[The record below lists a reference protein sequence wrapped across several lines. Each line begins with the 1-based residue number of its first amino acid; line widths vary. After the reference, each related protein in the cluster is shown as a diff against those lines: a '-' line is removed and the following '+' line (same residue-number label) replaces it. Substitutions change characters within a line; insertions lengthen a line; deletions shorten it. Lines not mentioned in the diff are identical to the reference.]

1 MARNLHRRMKNMQL
15 TAGFLL
21 KDVTMQGDGRMRIKV
36 AMIFSLFAVFWV
48 LAAAEPP
55 RDSKSIQLYSE
66 ELLRT
71 RRGMEQS
78 GYTSI
83 QTLEERLAKLSI
95 CCKDQ
100 SGTFDLCGNRYGGAT
115 PLQTKSSLSDRTC
128 KAGRSAAIP
137 DMLVN
142 EETYPSSFNQ
152 SNPSVCL
159 LPDLRFI
166 TVWEDERNGDID
178 IFAQKYTF
186 AGNPEGNNLEVQEED
201 FPKDQFSPCVSP
213 IDDTSLVLLWV
224 DEQSF
229 DVYGKRFTED
239 LASVG
244 QAFQISDSPLP
255 FTTWS
260 TAVSSGPDGKF
271 VVVWA
276 DTRSGSNI
284 YARRFDAEGNP
295 LGASFKVN
303 GDDGSKLHTSPKVSV
318 GSSGNFVVVWEDFR
332 DLDADVYAQRFDTDG
347 AFLGENIL
355 VNLDSLDE
363 DQYTP
368 DVTVGLND
376 RFVVTWIDL
385 RHGEEAVFARSFSF
399 GDPLA
404 DTVGFSLTSDTSSI
418 VSESAPV
425 VWDTL
430 GGFTIGWV
438 EYITSGA
445 TVYAQRF
452 DSLGQVA
459 GDTINLSDLL
469 STGERHGLSLSV
481 SPGGYL
487 VATWMDRRSGNYDI
501 YAQRVNPSGFP
512 QGDNLI
518 LNDDETGANQNL
530 PQIAVRPDGGF
541 VVVWEDMRRGNLD
554 IFMKR
559 FDQQA
564 QALGNDFMVNDS
576 LGRIYHG
583 RPDVSC
589 DSSGNFVVVWEDA
602 RDGGLNVYAQ
612 LFDQSGGPNGGNFRV
627 NCEGMSN
634 SSSPS
639 CDMSP
644 QGDLVLVWSSTDG
657 ITKSIY
663 GRLFASTGEP
673 IDTCFKINDDTLSVD
688 HLSPRVAVD
697 SSGGFVVAWEDKR
710 EGQARIYLQ
719 RFASDG
725 SKVDTNFAVYSD
737 KPSPV
742 QYDVDLD
749 LNADGDFIVTWTEPY
764 FSSTMIFAQ
773 QYDRSGV
780 PIGANIMVVD
790 DPSASPASP
799 KVKLA
804 DDGHAVVAWTDFRA
818 QGSDIY
824 CQTFLSGLP
833 QGNNRKVNTDPD
845 NALQFFPDIGMRN
858 PYLYSVWADNRAPG
872 WGFSIFFNTINYTE
886 TQVEDRP
893 SEDCL
898 PAGFALHQNYPNPFN
913 PATSIRYLIGAEVIP
928 GSSHRA
934 ARVSLEIYNV
944 LGRRVRTL
952 LDEKQLP
959 GTHQVAW
966 DGKDDNGMDLSSG
979 VYFYKLKVKG
989 RTATRKMLLLK

>member
-1 MARNLHRRMKNMQL
+1 MA
-15 TAGFLL
+15 GSLL
-21 KDVTMQGDGRMRIKV
+21 EDVTLQGDGRMRIKV
-36 AMIFSLFAVFWV
+36 NVIFSLFAVFWV
-48 LAAAEPP
+48 LAAAEHP
-55 RDSKSIQLYSE
+55 RDSRSIQFYSQ
-66 ELLRT
+66 ELLRA
-71 RRGMEQS
+71 RHGMERS
-78 GYTSI
+78 GYTSVRI
-83 QTLEERLAKLSI
+83 LEERLAKLSI
-95 CCKDQ
+95 CFKEQ
-100 SGTFDLCGNRYGGAT
+100 RGIPHLRENRYRGAM
-115 PLQTKSSLSDRTC
+115 PLQTENGLSDRTC
-128 KAGRSAAIP
+128 KTGRLAAIP

-166 TVWEDERNGDID
+166 TVWEDERSGDID

-186 AGNPEGNNLEVQEED
+186 AGNPEGNNLEVGEED
-201 FPKDQFSPCVSP
+201 FPKDQFLPCVSL
-213 IDDTSLVLLWV
+213 IDDTSLVLVWV

-229 DVYGKRFTED
+229 DVYGKRLTED
-239 LASVG
+239 LASIG
-244 QAFQISDSPLP
+244 QAFQISDSPMP

-260 TAVSSGPDGKF
+260 PAVSSGPDGEF

-284 YARRFDAEGNP
+284 YTRRFDADGNP

-318 GSSGNFVVVWEDFR
+318 GSSGNFVIVWEDFR
-332 DLDADVYAQRFDTDG
+332 NTDADVYAQRFDTDG

-355 VNLDSLDE
+355 VNLDSLNE

-385 RHGEEAVFARSFSF
+385 RRGGEAVFARSFSF
-399 GDPLA
+399 SDPLA
-404 DTVGFSLTSDTSSI
+404 DTVAFSLTSDTSFI
-418 VSESAPV
+418 VGESPPV

-430 GGFTIGWV
+430 GGFSIGWV

-459 GDTINLSDLL
+459 GDTVNLSDLL
-469 STGERHGLSLSV
+469 STGERHGLSVSA

-501 YAQRVNPSGFP
+501 YAQRVNPSGFL
-512 QGDNLI
+512 QGDNLM

-530 PQIAVRPDGGF
+530 PQIAVRADGGF
-541 VVVWEDMRRGNLD
+541 VVVWEDMRRGNSD

-576 LGRIYHG
+576 LGRIYHA
-583 RPDVSC
+583 RPDVTC

-634 SSSPS
+634 SSSPC

-644 QGDLVLVWSSTDG
+644 GGSFVLVWSSTDG

-663 GRLFASTGEP
+663 GRLFSSGGGP
-673 IDTCFKINDDTLSVD
+673 LDTCFKINDDTLSVD

-737 KPSPV
+737 RPDPV

-749 LNADGDFIVTWTEPY
+749 LNADGDFIVTWVEPY

-773 QYDRSGV
+773 EYDKSGV

-799 KVKLA
+799 KAKMA
-804 DDGHAVVAWTDFRA
+804 DDGHVVIAWTDFRT

-824 CQTFLSGLP
+824 SQTFLNGLP
-833 QGNNRKVNTDPD
+833 QGSNRKVNTDPD
-845 NALQFFPDIGMRN
+845 NALQLFPDIGLRN
-858 PYLYSVWADNRAPG
+858 PYLYSVWADTRTPG

-886 TQVEDRP
+886 TQVEDEP
-893 SEDCL
+893 SEEGA
-898 PAGFALHQNYPNPFN
+898 PVSFALHQNYPNPFN
-913 PATSIRYLIGAEVIP
+913 PTTTIRYVIGAPVIP
-928 GSSHRA
+928 GCGDQA
-934 ARVSLEIYNV
+934 AQVSLEIYNV
-944 LGRRVRTL
+944 LGQRVRTL
-952 LDEKQLP
+952 LDESQVA
-959 GTHQVAW
+959 GAHQVTW
-966 DGKDDNGMDLSSG
+966 DGEDGNGMDLSSG
-979 VYFYKLKVKG
+979 VYFCKLKVRD